1 MAVQELSPQGYNI
14 GGSPVNTNPFWGD
27 LPEGGHGLPPGGTAG
42 QVLTKGSDANFDA
55 VWADPTG
62 GGGSPG
68 TVNYN
73 ELRNK
78 PQINGVTL
86 QGNKTASDLG
96 LATMQEVTDI
106 DGMLSEE
113 QAERIAADKE
123 LEKKIADIPEGPQ
136 GPQGPIG
143 PQGPEGTAG
152 PPGERGPQGL
162 KGEPGEQGP
171 KGDTGP
177 EGPRGPEGPQGPK
190 GADGTMTFED
200 LTPEQKAELKGDPGE
215 QGPPGPQGPK
225 GDPGEQGIQG
235 IQGIQGPAGPS
246 GADGEQGI
254 QGPAGPQGDTGP
266 QGPAGVPG
274 PEGPKGPKG
283 DKGDPGEVG
292 PAGPK
297 GDEGPQG
304 PAGNDG
310 LPGETGPQGPQ
321 GPQGLKGDP
330 FTYADFTEE
339 QLAELKGP
347 KGDPG
352 EQGEQGPKGEIG
364 PRGPQGIRGL
374 QGVQGP
380 QGPKG
385 DKGDPGPEGPQGPV
399 GPQGPPGTGGG
410 GSVVLKKRAIQC
422 TDLGYNERIHSAFG
436 KVPENIR
443 NLYVSG
449 IAVTISSS
457 SGFLGLSFTSPG
469 DTRFYAVSPKSNTEL
484 NTMVGAYCQLDS
496 DDTFNVTF
504 DAGVIGSGAINYGLV
519 IYVLEI
525 QPNTATT
532 SNEDEQLYILRGDK
546 DET

>member
-1 MAVQELSPQGYNI
+1 MAVHELSPQGYNI
-14 GGSPVNTNPFWGD
+14 GESPVNTNPFWGD

-86 QGNKTASDLG
+86 QGNKTASELG
-96 LATMQEVTDI
+96 LATMQEVTNI
-106 DGMLSEE
+106 DDMLSEE
-113 QAERIAADKE
+113 QAKRIAADKE
-123 LEKKIADIPEGPQ
+123 LEKKIAGIPEGPQ

-143 PQGPEGTAG
+143 PQGPEGPAG
-152 PPGERGPQGL
+152 TPGERGPQGL
-162 KGEPGEQGP
+162 KGDPGEQGP

-225 GDPGEQGIQG
+225 GDTGEQGIQG
-235 IQGIQGPAGPS
+235 IQGIQGPAGPA

-266 QGPAGVPG
+266 QGPAGDPG

-292 PAGPK
+292 PAGPQ
-297 GDEGPQG
+297 GPEGPQG
-304 PAGNDG
+304 PVGNDG
-310 LPGETGPQGPQ
+310 PPGERGPQGIQGPQ
-321 GPQGLKGDP
+321 GEKGDP

-352 EQGEQGPKGEIG
+352 EQGDTGPQGPQGA
-364 PRGPQGIRGL
+364 RGPQGI
-374 QGVQGP
+374 

-385 DKGDPGPEGPQGPV
+385 DRGATGPAGPRGPEGPQGP
-399 GPQGPPGTGGG
+399 PGSGGG
-410 GSVVLKKRAIQC
+410 GSVVLRKRSIQC
-422 TDLGYNERIHSAFG
+422 TDLGYNQKTHTAFG

-443 NLYVSG
+443 NLYVAGVSL
-449 IAVTISSS
+449 TISGSA
-457 SGFLGLSFTSPG
+457 GFAGLTFTSPG

-484 NTMVGAYCQLDS
+484 TTMVGAYCQLDS
-496 DDTFNVTF
+496 DDTFNVTT
-504 DAGVIGSGAINYGLV
+504 DGDGVGSSVATYGLT
-519 IYVLEI
+519 IYVLEL
-525 QPNTATT
+525 QSDTAT
-532 SNEDEQLYILRGDK
+532 SSKEDEQLYILRGDK